1 MWNKIDKLHEW
12 KKSLKQTNSRP
23 QPVEAVQADLIKK
36 IPFIFDWHQGRV
48 LPTPAYGITP
58 KTQKSEHQTDDV
70 NLRET
75 GNVSEEKNC
84 DNKREGDNGDNYP
97 R

>member
-1 MWNKIDKLHEW
+1 M
-12 KKSLKQTNSRP
+12 
-23 QPVEAVQADLIKK
+23 
-36 IPFIFDWHQGRV
+36 
-48 LPTPAYGITP
+48 PTPAYGITP

>member
-1 MWNKIDKLHEW
+1 MNERRVGNKQIPDPNQWRLCRQICAW
-12 KKSLKQTNSRP
+12 R
-23 QPVEAVQADLIKK
+23 LIKK